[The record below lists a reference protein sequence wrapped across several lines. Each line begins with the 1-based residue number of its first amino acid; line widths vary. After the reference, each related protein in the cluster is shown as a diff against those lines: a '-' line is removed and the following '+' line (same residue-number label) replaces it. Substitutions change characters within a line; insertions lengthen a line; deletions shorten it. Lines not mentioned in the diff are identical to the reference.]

1 MAKVTAAAAKDSD
14 LMTEIPD
21 TSSPSSLPNL
31 PKSLPDQEKDMHLAG
46 TAGVIH
52 RDDTRLAW
60 RACNSMQPCGV
71 ATSRSGS
78 KNNDS
83 E

>member
-14 LMTEIPD
+14 LMAEIPD

-60 RACNSMQPCGV
+60 
-71 ATSRSGS
+71 
-78 KNNDS
+78 
-83 E
+83 